1 MARRMRRLLLLVAGF
16 AVMMVLAPT
25 VVGAQ
30 TEDDQGVLIRV
41 NGDALLAE
49 DQDAGLALLVRGRL
63 VVNGT
68 AKTVVV
74 VNGTAVLDGATVDT
88 LVVVRGRAVLREGTV
103 ITGDVW
109 LTDTTLERAD
119 GVRIDGTVRRN
130 AGGGV
135 LVGLWILG
143 IIIAIGLGV
152 LAILGALT
160 FAAVA
165 PGTARRA
172 GAAIRHSFGRVV
184 LAGLVLWLAVPI
196 VGGLLFATIIGV
208 PTAIAIWLGLLPIMA
223 FLGYIVTGIWLG
235 ELIVARD
242 GGEGHPYLA
251 SFVGVLLLVIAGII
265 PGLGGLIGFLA
276 ALLGGSALALLGWR
290 GFRGTG
296 EAEEVPTVEPGPEP
310 AA

>member
-1 MARRMRRLLLLVAGF
+1 MARRMQRVLALTVLFV
-16 AVMMVLAPT
+16 VMMVLVPT

-30 TEDDQGVLIRV
+30 TEDDEGVLIRI
-41 NGDALLAE
+41 NGDAVLAA
-49 DQDAGLALLVRGRL
+49 DQDAGLALAIRGRL
-63 VVNGT
+63 QVDGT

-74 VNGTAVLDGATVDT
+74 VNGTVVLNAATVDT

-119 GVRIDGTVRRN
+119 GVRIDGVVRRN
-130 AGGGV
+130 AGGGF

-143 IIIAIGLGV
+143 VIIAIGVGV
-152 LAILGALT
+152 LAILGGLV

-172 GAAIRHSFGRVV
+172 GSAIRHSFGQVV
-184 LAGLVLWLAVPI
+184 LAGLILWLAVPI
-196 VGGLLFATIIGV
+196 VGVLLFATIIGV
-208 PTAIAIWLGLLPIMA
+208 PSAIAIWLGLLPVMA

-235 ELIVARD
+235 ELIVARE
-242 GGEGHPYLA
+242 GGVGHPYLA
-251 SFVGVLLLVIAGII
+251 SFLGILLLVIVGII

-290 GFRGTG
+290 GFRNRADSGT
-296 EAEEVPTVEPGPEP
+296 VVEPGAEP

>member
-1 MARRMRRLLLLVAGF
+1 MARRMQRVLALTVLFV
-16 AVMMVLAPT
+16 VMMVLAPT

-30 TEDDQGVLIRV
+30 TEDDEGVLIRI
-41 NGDALLAE
+41 NGDAVLAA
-49 DQDAGLALLVRGRL
+49 DQDAGLALAIRGRL
-63 VVNGT
+63 QVDGT

-74 VNGTAVLDGATVDT
+74 VNGTVVLNAATVDT

-119 GVRIDGTVRRN
+119 GVRIDGVIRRN
-130 AGGGV
+130 AGGGF

-143 IIIAIGLGV
+143 VIIAIGVGV
-152 LAILGALT
+152 LAILGGLV

-172 GAAIRHSFGRVV
+172 GSAIRHSFGQVV
-184 LAGLVLWLAVPI
+184 LAGLILWLAVPI
-196 VGGLLFATIIGV
+196 VGVLLFATIIGV
-208 PTAIAIWLGLLPIMA
+208 PSAIAIWLGLLPVMA

-235 ELIVARD
+235 ELIVARE
-242 GGEGHPYLA
+242 GGVGHPYLA
-251 SFVGVLLLVIAGII
+251 SFLGILLLVIVGII

-290 GFRGTG
+290 GFRNRADSGT
-296 EAEEVPTVEPGPEP
+296 VVEPGAEP